1 MAQSLLPAKP
11 NDVLELDEAWSF
23 VGSKD
28 NKRWLQAALCRRTG
42 QVVAF
47 VIGDRSAQTCARLWA
62 KIPEEYASCRSF
74 SDFWKAYRQVFDA
87 ERHEQVDKAS
97 GATSHMER
105 FYCTLRQRL
114 ARYVRK
120 TLSFSK
126 SERMHHLVT
135 RLFIAVYNQSLTT

>member
-1 MAQSLLPAKP
+1 
-11 NDVLELDEAWSF
+11 VLELDEAWSF
-23 VGSKD
+23 VGEKN
-28 NKRWLQAALCRRTG
+28 NKRWLWTALCRRTG

-47 VIGDRSAQTCARLWA
+47 AIGDRSSDTCAKLWK
-62 KIPEEYASCRSF
+62 KIPESYRECQSF
-74 SDFWKAYRQVFDA
+74 SDFWDAYGEVFA
-87 ERHEQVDKAS
+87 EKTHQQVDKKS

-135 RLFIAVYNQSLTT
+135 RWFIGTYNQQFSLSD

>member
-1 MAQSLLPAKP
+1 M
-11 NDVLELDEAWSF
+11 ELCRAWSF
-23 VGSKD
+23 VGEKD
-28 NKRWLQAALCRRTG
+28 NKRWLPAALCRRKG

-47 VIGDRSAQTCARLWA
+47 AIGDRSSDTCAKLWK
-62 KIPEEYASCRSF
+62 KIPESYRRECQSF
-74 SDFWKAYRQVFDA
+74 SDFWDAYGKVFA
-87 ERHEQVDKAS
+87 EKTHQQVDKKS

-135 RLFIAVYNQSLTT
+135 RWFIGTYNQQFSLSD